1 MPARGP
7 LSTLAIV
14 ISVSGTVQLPR
25 ALAETSAG
33 PGTLSHAGSC
43 TRWRMLKSC
52 VPVRL
57 MRARSRSGEVRLPI
71 EDDPLL
77 VSGRSISLKAL

>member
-1 MPARGP
+1 VA
-7 LSTLAIV
+7 SV
-14 ISVSGTVQLPR
+14 ISVSGTVQLSKP
-25 ALAETSAG
+25 LAATSAA

-43 TRWRMLKSC
+43 TRWRIRKSC

-57 MRARSRSGEVRLPI
+57 MRARSDEVASLG

-77 VSGRSISLKAL
+77 VSGRSISLKAP